1 MYKKIIFTNLRINS
15 FVPIIISHLI
25 FVSLHIQ
32 IHKKIIFKMLKNKEV
47 ILWKMILIRLCI
59 ILLLLS
65 LSRFF
70 IYFFNI
76 NNFSDINTSELLRLY
91 FAGLRFDIHTLII
104 FNIPFLIAY
113 GIPFKIKYNNIY
125 KKITDIIFII
135 SNSVAIALNLI
146 DVIYYR
152 YLDKRMTSEL
162 FTFFKETDENQGSL
176 ISRFIIDFWFMFLI
190 FFALLFIIIMT
201 VKKTKLRETSLD
213 SNTKWYINQSINFI
227 LIIGLSTLGIRG
239 GFQLKPINL
248 LTATEYT
255 DAKNTV
261 LVINTPFS
269 ICMSLSST
277 SLEKIDYFDD
287 TIIDSLYSPNH
298 KELRSNRF
306 IKDKTNNCNVVLLIL
321 ESFGQ
326 EMIGYYNKGYEKSLT
341 PFLDSLLNESLTFNG
356 LANGRRSIEALPSVL
371 CGLPSLMSTDYP
383 SSKYAINRLDGFGK
397 TLKDKGYTTAFFHGG
412 NNGTMSFDITS
423 KSSGFDNYYGRNE
436 YNDDKD
442 FDGTWGIYD
451 NEFLQFTAKELNNL
465 KKPFAATIFT
475 LSSHHPYSLP
485 YNYTDTTTN
494 SPFEKTI
501 SYVDFALKNFFNT
514 ISEYEWFENTLF
526 VITADHVNPEHKFD
540 DYKNILG
547 TYNIPIA
554 FYAPKYIDSKK
565 VNEIAQHIDIGIS
578 IISALNINES
588 AFSFG
593 RNLFDSIQKPTFISY
608 NNNVYLFSDGKYLL
622 QSDGKNIQKIYDITS
637 DKSLKNN
644 IYHDNPQDYE
654 KLDNK
659 FKSRLQQY
667 NNRMISNNLYYI
679 K

>member
-1 MYKKIIFTNLRINS
+1 MTVRKTNLKE
-15 FVPIIISHLI
+15 ISL
-25 FVSLHIQ
+25 
-32 IHKKIIFKMLKNKEV
+32 
-47 ILWKMILIRLCI
+47 
-59 ILLLLS
+59 
-65 LSRFF
+65 
-70 IYFFNI
+70 NI
-76 NNFSDINTSELLRLY
+76 N
-91 FAGLRFDIHTLII
+91 
-104 FNIPFLIAY
+104 
-113 GIPFKIKYNNIY
+113 K
-125 KKITDIIFII
+125 
-135 SNSVAIALNLI
+135 
-146 DVIYYR
+146 
-152 YLDKRMTSEL
+152 
-162 FTFFKETDENQGSL
+162 
-176 ISRFIIDFWFMFLI
+176 
-190 FFALLFIIIMT
+190 
-201 VKKTKLRETSLD
+201 
-213 SNTKWYINQSINFI
+213 KWYINQSINFI
-227 LIIGLSTLGIRG
+227 LIIGLSILGIRG

-287 TIIDSLYSPNH
+287 AIIDSLYSPNH

-356 LANGRRSIEALPSVL
+356 LANGRRSIEALPSIL

-383 SSKYAINRLDGFGK
+383 SSRYAINRLDGFGK
-397 TLKDKGYTTAFFHGG
+397 TLKDNGYTTAFFHGG

-436 YNDDKD
+436 YNNDKD

-451 NEFLQFTAKELNNL
+451 NEFLQFTAKELNKL

-485 YNYTDTTTN
+485 CNYTDTTTN
-494 SPFEKTI
+494 SPFEKTV
-501 SYVDFALKNFFNT
+501 SYVDFALKNFFET

-547 TYNIPIA
+547 TYSIPIA
-554 FYAPKYIDSKK
+554 FYAPKFIDNED
-565 VNEIAQHIDIGIS
+565 VDEIAQHTDIGIS
-578 IISALNINES
+578 IISALDINENI
-588 AFSFG
+588 FSFG
-593 RNLFDSIQKPTFISY
+593 RNLFDSIQNPAYINY
-608 NNNVYLFSDGKYLL
+608 INNVYSFSDGTYLL
-622 QSDGKNIQKIYDITS
+622 QSDGENIKRIYNIKT
-637 DKSLKNN
+637 DKLLKNN
-644 IYHDNPQDYE
+644 IYKENTNDWSE
-654 KLDNK
+654 LDK
-659 FKSRLQQY
+659 QFKSRLQQY
-667 NNRMISNNLYYI
+667 NNRMINNKLYYT